1 MERSNTNNMIGKLI
15 LLFLINSICL
25 FVVGRFVPGFVIPA
39 ALAELAVI
47 ALIFTGLNLI
57 LKPILKLILTP
68 VIWLSLG
75 LANLA
80 LNALML
86 IILDKISEMVIISG
100 VVPLVLGTLIITVTN
115 AICQRLLLPKS

>member
-1 MERSNTNNMIGKLI
+1 MIGKLI

-25 FVVGRFVPGFVIPA
+25 FVVGRFVPGFVVPT